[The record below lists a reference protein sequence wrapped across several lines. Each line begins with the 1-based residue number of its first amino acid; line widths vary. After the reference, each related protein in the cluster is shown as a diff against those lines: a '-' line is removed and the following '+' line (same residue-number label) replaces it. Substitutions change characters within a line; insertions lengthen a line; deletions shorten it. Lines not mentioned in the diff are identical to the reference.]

1 VRVGVDVQLV
11 AGGNRSGLYNC
22 LRRTIHELRPLLH
35 DELWLFAEMG
45 GHPGD
50 AGGLSAALDGAR
62 VHAVDQPTSYS
73 RWWRRFSRLNR
84 VDVLWHNLHGRL
96 RPSTWAANAYLVPD
110 VIPLAV
116 DYGVPGLVDEYRP
129 FYEAA
134 ARNGDVVIVFTNH
147 ARKDFLE
154 RVGGSPESI
163 RVAHLAAGPEY
174 RPVRDR
180 ARLREALAAE
190 GLADVP
196 YVLMVATVEL
206 RKNHAVLL
214 RAFAQLLKKER
225 ALPHKLVL
233 VGGKW
238 IGHEAVFDLIRQLGL
253 ESRVVYTGFSNQ
265 LPALYAGADAFVY
278 PSLYEGF
285 GLPLLEAMAS
295 GVPVLAADATSLP
308 EVAGDAGVLF
318 PPQDVDRLCD
328 ALREIITDRTFH
340 AECTRRGLERAATFS
355 WRRTAELYFEAFE
368 LGLQRAGRSLR
379 EASNRPSQLAR
390 A

>member
-1 VRVGVDVQLV
+1 
-11 AGGNRSGLYNC
+11 
-22 LRRTIHELRPLLH
+22 
-35 DELWLFAEMG
+35 M
-45 GHPGD
+45 
-50 AGGLSAALDGAR
+50 
-62 VHAVDQPTSYS
+62 
-73 RWWRRFSRLNR
+73 
-84 VDVLWHNLHGRL
+84 DVLWHNLHGRL

-196 YVLMVATVEL
+196 YVLMVATVEY

-233 VGGKW
+233 VGAKW

-253 ESRVVYTGFSNQ
+253 ESRVIYTGFSNQ

-308 EVAGDAGVLF
+308 EVAGDAGVCFPRRTSIGCATLF
-318 PPQDVDRLCD
+318 GRSSWIGHSTL
-328 ALREIITDRTFH
+328 
-340 AECTRRGLERAATFS
+340 ECTRRGLERAATFS
-355 WRRTAELYFEAFE
+355 WRRTAELYVEAFE
-368 LGLQRAGRSLR
+368 LGLQRAGRSLT